1 MKVVVAKHAGVC
13 YGVKRALQLANEACE
28 NSNEVHSLGPL
39 IHNPQAVA
47 DLSEAGVQVA
57 NEASEVSEGTL
68 IIRSHGVPPQVI
80 REAESRGIEVV
91 DATCPHVT
99 KAQESAQRLRDEG
112 YTVVIVGE
120 PNHPEIIGIRA
131 YAGDNALVI
140 SDVSEVPTHIRGRKV
155 GVVVQTTQL
164 LDSFQKIISQLIP
177 LVGELKIFNTI
188 CNATSQRQGA
198 TAELASQVDVVIVV
212 GGKNS
217 GNTARLAEI
226 SSRENE
232 RTYLVETPDELKS
245 EWFKSSDTVGI
256 AAGAST
262 PDKQIGQVKR
272 AIEKMDCSRTIGETD
287 E

>member
-1 MKVVVAKHAGVC
+1 MKVIVASHAGVC

-28 NSNEVHSLGPL
+28 SSSEVHSLGPL

-47 DLSEAGVQVA
+47 QLSEAGVQVA
-57 NEASEVSEGTL
+57 GAAEDVEAGTL
-68 IIRSHGVPPQVI
+68 IIRSHGVPPHVI
-80 REAESRGIEVV
+80 SDAQARGLEVV

-99 KAQESAQRLRDEG
+99 KAQEAAQILNREG

-140 SDVSEVPTHIRGRKV
+140 SDVSEVPDHIRGRKV

-164 LDSFQKIISQLIP
+164 LDSFQEIISKLIP
-177 LVGELKIFNTI
+177 LASELKIFNTI
-188 CNATSQRQGA
+188 CNATSQRQSA
-198 TAELASQVDVVIVV
+198 TAKLAAEVDVVVVV

-226 SSRENE
+226 STRVNP
-232 RTYLVETPDELKS
+232 RTYLVETHEELQAS
-245 EWFKSSDTVGI
+245 WFKADDLVGL

-262 PDKQIGQVKR
+262 PDEQIKRVKQ
-272 AIEKMDCSRTIGETD
+272 AIEAMEGTRE
-287 E
+287 